1 MANPEGG
8 NGGKTSTAA
17 ETKKRESGGGGG
29 GGGSTRRKRSHP
41 NTEGGEINNNNDNNT
56 GTGGESNGHDRKHQH
71 HQHRRHRHR
80 HRHGPKSTSG
90 TNDNNTASD
99 TDGAQDED
107 KLKLLIEFIP
117 YVGLGDAARDNMVRS
132 ILCAADAEELVGT
145 DDYGNTLLI
154 LACQYRRKALV
165 PLILARSGG
174 AIDLDAVNSEGA
186 CALHFACYKDSICVE
201 TAFLLLERGAKPEV
215 VENTHGC
222 TPLHYAA
229 GAGDVDLCKRLI
241 EKGARVNTWD
251 FYQFTAVDYAKQSGA
266 TVCVAYLEEVST
278 PGATTAATVKSSPG
292 RGGLVTIS
300 GVEVP
305 SGLLRDD
312 SFDTVD
318 DDFRPRGRAAKAT
331 VGGGG
336 ENAAALGRQ
345 PSSGSDNFSV
355 GGEDSGGG
363 EGYWGRQGDPE
374 SGLAYYL
381 NEKTGESM
389 WEKDLLV
396 QAQALHDDL
405 NEEEPSPQLAQWLR
419 QQTQRARLVA
429 FLGRHDPLKIMQ
441 ADDMLKRR
449 LGDEEALFAELVKQY
464 SAEEEPDFAALVEG
478 AARGFRDHKIAS
490 PAPAATASDASIAA
504 TSRPS
509 SPTTAPGATAKEE
522 ALETLTATLNRGV
535 SVAAAVG
542 STKPGG
548 GGGGGGGGGRPPT
561 APAQRPGLRTGAR
574 TSTAMLRM
582 TRSAKDLLGTSS
594 LIPTAPAQLS
604 PEDLKNLQEQA
615 QKRLDDAK
623 AAHEERLEAERK
635 LHRDKAAEG
644 EGAIARMEHD
654 LKEASAEEER
664 LRAKIEEQK
673 QLAASLE
680 GQLQEKLASQSGKV
694 KALSEEAAA
703 LRSELKAAV
712 EETQALSDVVDREQS
727 GAASAA
733 ESSRRDMETKAK
745 EESDLVHEC
754 QASVAAAKS
763 DAERARREF
772 AARRQVEQQNI
783 LDRLR
788 GQLSLLQKELAAAKS
803 KAAVD
808 ISRAQSDAAAATS
821 KAKATTALVV
831 DVSAQREKMRRE
843 LEKAELTAKWNTLLQ
858 GLVLSESERRKKLHN
873 KMEDLKGKIRVYVR
887 VRPFSTKEKAR
898 GCTEAVTG
906 QGTTTIAVQDP
917 RVKEE
922 KTFDFDQVWSGTE
935 EQGNNQVNIFKDTG
949 YLVTS
954 TVDGYNVCIFAYGQT
969 GSGKTY
975 TMFGAGGI
983 GGGIDATAGVCD
995 GTAGVTPRAVLE
1007 LFRVLKER
1015 EGQYEYSVK
1024 VSMFEL
1030 YRDGLRDLL
1039 AKKGSHT
1046 KLVIKLAEHSGTG
1059 LVVVEGGVERDA
1071 NDIKTMI
1078 DVIQVGAEGRT
1089 VSSTQ
1094 MNSDSSRSHLL
1105 CSIVVTSTNRRTGS
1119 SLRGKLTL
1127 VDLAGSERVGKSGA
1141 SGDQLKEAQ
1150 SINKSLSALGDVIGA
1165 LTTGVK
1171 HIPYRNHALT
1181 MMMSDSLGGNS
1192 KTLMFVCASPADYNA
1207 SETINALQ
1215 FAARCKSVTNS
1226 AGPGGGGA
1234 AAAAQ
1239 VQALRRELQKL
1250 KGGDGG
1256 GNEAAKK
1263 PTQLARPS

>member
-1 MANPEGG
+1 MAASTEGCAGDSKSSATMVDKKRQSGSGRAKKRSHSSEANDAHHAEGG
-8 NGGKTSTAA
+8 NLAQSTTATA
-17 ETKKRESGGGGG
+17 SSTGLAKSCSEGRDKK
-29 GGGSTRRKRSHP
+29 
-41 NTEGGEINNNNDNNT
+41 
-56 GTGGESNGHDRKHQH
+56 H
-71 HQHRRHRHR
+71 HRRRHRHR
-80 HRHGPKSTSG
+80 HGSKDATG
-90 TNDNNTASD
+90 GNTEV
-99 TDGAQDED
+99 GGQED
-107 KLKLLIEFIP
+107 KLKLLVEFIP
-117 YVGLGDAARDNMVRS
+117 YVGLGDATRDNMVRS
-132 ILCAADAEELVGT
+132 ILSAADAEELVGR
-145 DDYGNTLLI
+145 DAYGNTLLI
-154 LACQYRRKALV
+154 LACQYRCKALV
-165 PLILARSGG
+165 PLILARGGG
-174 AIDLDAVNSEGA
+174 AIDVDAVNSEGA
-186 CALHFACYKDSICVE
+186 CALHFACYKDSVCAE
-201 TAFLLLERGAKPEV
+201 TAVLLLERGAEPEV
-215 VENTHGC
+215 VEKSYGC

-229 GAGDVDLCKRLI
+229 GAGDVNLCQRLI
-241 EKGARVNTWD
+241 EKGAKANTWD
-251 FYQFTAVDYAKQSGA
+251 LYQYTAVDYAKQSGA
-266 TVCVAYLEEVST
+266 TDCVDYLEEVSA
-278 PGATTAATVKSSPG
+278 PGASSTATVKFSTG
-292 RGGLVTIS
+292 RGGLVTSS
-300 GVEVP
+300 GVEASSAGFV
-305 SGLLRDD
+305 RED

-318 DDFRPRGRAAKAT
+318 DDDFRPQGNAT
-331 VGGGG
+331 SAIATGWLGMV
-336 ENAAALGRQ
+336 GRQ
-345 PSSGSDNFSV
+345 PTAFHEGFDT
-355 GGEDSGGG
+355 GGEDDG
-363 EGYWGRQGDPE
+363 EGFWGRQCDPD
-374 SGLAYYL
+374 SGMAYYL

-389 WEKDLLV
+389 WEKDLLA
-396 QAQALHDDL
+396 QAQALRKEAGDEIL
-405 NEEEPSPQLAQWLR
+405 SPHLQQWLT
-419 QQTQRARLVA
+419 QQTHKARLIA
-429 FLGRHDPLKIMQ
+429 FLGRHDPLKLMQ
-441 ADDMLKRR
+441 VDDMLKRR
-449 LGDEEALFAELVKQY
+449 LGDEETLFNELANQY
-464 SAEEEPDFAALVEG
+464 SAQEDPTVIALVEG
-478 AARGFRDHKIAS
+478 APRGFRDHKV
-490 PAPAATASDASIAA
+490 ATAAPNPPTPTTPTPNNNDSS
-504 TSRPS
+504 SS
-509 SPTTAPGATAKEE
+509 SPPLSPSKDTSAVAVAIDSLLVGGAAGRP
-522 ALETLTATLNRGV
+522 A
-535 SVAAAVG
+535 
-542 STKPGG
+542 
-548 GGGGGGGGGRPPT
+548 GGGGRPPT
-561 APAQRPGLRTGAR
+561 APAQKPGMRTGAR
-574 TSTAMLRM
+574 TSTTLQA
-582 TRSAKDLLGTSS
+582 TRSAKELVGTASS
-594 LIPTAPAQLS
+594 GKLVPTAPAQLS
-604 PEDLKNLQEQA
+604 PEDLKHLQEQA
-615 QKRLDDAK
+615 QKRLDDVK
-623 AAHEERLEAERK
+623 VAHEETMEAERK
-635 LHRDKAAEG
+635 LHRDKTAEG
-644 EGAIARMEHD
+644 EGTIARMEHD
-654 LKEASAEEER
+654 LKEAASEEER
-664 LRAKIEEQK
+664 LRSNIEEQR
-673 QLAASLE
+673 QLAETLE
-680 GQLQEKLASQSGKV
+680 HQLQEKLASQSGEVKV
-694 KALSEEAAA
+694 LSEEAAA
-703 LRSELKAAV
+703 LRNELKTVA

-727 GAASAA
+727 GAAAAA
-733 ESSRRDMETKAK
+733 ESSRRDMEMKAK

-772 AARRQVEQQNI
+772 AARRQAEQQNI

-788 GQLSLLQKELAAAKS
+788 EQLSLLQKELAAAKA
-803 KAAVD
+803 KAATD

-821 KAKATTALVV
+821 KAEATAALEAT
-831 DVSAQREKMRRE
+831 VSEQREKMRAE
-843 LEKAELTAKWNTLLQ
+843 LERAVLTAERNALLQ
-858 GLVLSESERRKKLHN
+858 GLVMSESERRKKLHN

-898 GCTEAVTG
+898 GCTEAVTA
-906 QGTTTIAVQDP
+906 QGKSTIAVQDP

-983 GGGIDATAGVCD
+983 GGGVNASEGVCD

-1024 VSMFEL
+1024 LSMFEL

-1059 LVVVEGGVERDA
+1059 LVVVEGGVEREA

-1078 DVIQVGAEGRT
+1078 DVIQLGAEGRT

-1207 SETINALQ
+1207 SETLNALQ

-1226 AGPGGGGA
+1226 TGPGGGGA

-1263 PTQLARPS
+1263 PTQLARPL